1 MASPVGHV
9 MVGFASAAVA
19 ARVVGEPL
27 SPQLWFGA
35 FVAAGLPDLDYALM
49 AVGLRGPHIHRNASH
64 SLLVIAVLVLAAWF
78 ALPRLPIAIPD
89 TLLLVWT
96 VALLSHPLVDLITC
110 GPVAAGNGY
119 GIALLWPL
127 SRKRWSMERPLLE
140 TADFEACR
148 SVRDVWVGVLPEIVR
163 LGPASA
169 VVLVLALL
177 I

>member
-1 MASPVGHV
+1 MASPVGHL

-19 ARVVGEPL
+19 ARVVGEPS

-35 FVAAGLPDLDYALM
+35 FVAVGLPDLDLALM

-78 ALPRLPIAIPD
+78 ALPQLPIAIPD
-89 TLLLVWT
+89 TLLWVWT
-96 VALLSHPLVDLITC
+96 AALVSHPFVDVITC
-110 GPVAAGNGY
+110 GPVAAGDGY

-127 SRKRWSMERPLLE
+127 SRKRWSMERPVLE
-140 TADFEACR
+140 TADFGACR

-169 VVLVLALL
+169 VVLALALL
-177 I
+177 M